1 MEKLNFQKLIIQS
14 FWVTDKKFNSD
25 NSIVPAST
33 RSLLTQDLNN
43 TLKTAGSLSCV
54 HLEGLPT

>member
-33 RSLLTQDLNN
+33 QSLTQDLNN
-43 TLKTAGSLSCV
+43 TLKTASSLSCV